1 MVSPTK
7 KITRRTFLR
16 TSAFAGTAGVLA
28 ACVVPAAA
36 PAGDGGA
43 APAMEDVTLRMVTH
57 YGSPVRREFTTRVKD
72 IFEATHPGVTVEVE
86 VAPDIDVRWQTEVAA
101 KTLPVML
108 WDANLFCEMAAQGV
122 FLPLDDR
129 LPMQQPPV
137 NMDDYNVPTGA
148 ECMVWNEGQQIAM
161 PWINGAPLIYYNV
174 DMFEE
179 VGIGRPSDD
188 WTWDDFLDVAKELTR
203 DTDGDGE
210 IDQWGYMQSTRWDEH
225 FAQWIFANGGE
236 IVTEDRSHTPL
247 DTPEASGAIEFL
259 YDLRFTHNVWPQA
272 EQMEAMQALGIGSLF
287 NGGKVAMTYG
297 GTGGIGSFNR
307 DIADFTY
314 DILHFPKSPATGN
327 RALWTFMQ
335 NFAGPIWSEHPDLDA
350 DLAIALGGPSSQ
362 QWAGRTKIQVPIYTP
377 AVEGEYA
384 TKPPEN
390 IRVVPEMFAEPGVQ
404 HLPIFN
410 GKTEWLQTVF
420 GGELTKAFIG
430 EANLADAIQSAV
442 AEGDRI
448 LGRQ

>member
-1 MVSPTK
+1 M
-7 KITRRTFLR
+7 
-16 TSAFAGTAGVLA
+16 
-28 ACVVPAAA
+28 
-36 PAGDGGA
+36 
-43 APAMEDVTLRMVTH
+43 
-57 YGSPVRREFTTRVKD
+57 
-72 IFEATHPGVTVEVE
+72 
-86 VAPDIDVRWQTEVAA
+86 
-101 KTLPVML
+101 
-108 WDANLFCEMAAQGV
+108 
-122 FLPLDDR
+122 
-129 LPMQQPPV
+129 
-137 NMDDYNVPTGA
+137 
-148 ECMVWNEGQQIAM
+148 
-161 PWINGAPLIYYNV
+161 
-174 DMFEE
+174 
-179 VGIGRPSDD
+179 
-188 WTWDDFLDVAKELTR
+188 
-203 DTDGDGE
+203 
-210 IDQWGYMQSTRWDEH
+210 
-225 FAQWIFANGGE
+225 
-236 IVTEDRSHTPL
+236 TEDRSHTPL

-420 GGELTKAFIG
+420 GGELTKAHLLVRQTWLTPSSRLWQKEIAYWD
-430 EANLADAIQSAV
+430 ANRVEQAYRG
-442 AEGDRI
+442 AEGSR
-448 LGRQ
+448 LFVW